1 MKTNWGCGDFGS
13 HINTYIMRTKIQKNL
28 VSFPTIRR
36 GNWQLKAS
44 LYKDSQFLVVANNM
58 VTDAFVIRTFD
69 NDDEASKFINF
80 LVDKDDV

>member
-1 MKTNWGCGDFGS
+1 MKA
-13 HINTYIMRTKIQKNL
+13 QVPKNL

-44 LYKDSQFLVVANNM
+44 VYKDCQFLVVANNM

-69 NDDEASKFINF
+69 NDDDASKFINF
-80 LVDKDDV
+80 LIDKDYV

>member
-1 MKTNWGCGDFGS
+1 MKT
-13 HINTYIMRTKIQKNL
+13 KIAKNL

-44 LYKDSQFLVVANNM
+44 IYKDSQVLLVANNM
-58 VTDAFVIRTFD
+58 VTDGFIIKAFD

-80 LVDKDDV
+80 LVDKDEV

>member
-1 MKTNWGCGDFGS
+1 
-13 HINTYIMRTKIQKNL
+13 MRTKIQKNL
-28 VSFPTIRR
+28 VSFPAIRR

-44 LYKDSQFLVVANNM
+44 LYKDSQFLVVGNNM

-80 LVDKDDV
+80 LIDKDDV

>member
-1 MKTNWGCGDFGS
+1 MSCGDFGS
-13 HINTYIMRTKIQKNL
+13 HINTYIMKTHIAKNL
-28 VSFPTIRR
+28 VSFPAIRR

-58 VTDAFVIRTFD
+58 VTEAFVIRTFD

-80 LVDKDDV
+80 LIDKDDV

>member
-1 MKTNWGCGDFGS
+1 MKT
-13 HINTYIMRTKIQKNL
+13 KIAKNL

-44 LYKDSQFLVVANNM
+44 IYKDSQVLLVANNM
-58 VTDAFVIRTFD
+58 VTDGFIIKVFD

-80 LVDKDDV
+80 IVDKDEV